1 MDVFISILRWFL
13 KQLAKLSSSD
23 KSSSH
28 FEVED
33 KYPLRQNEFDSL
45 PELLRRIGFRL
56 ASRVT
61 MTDTFLPAEAKG
73 EMIRIRDEVS
83 LDDGRSVTILT
94 LKRWVEVTGGE
105 RVRKE
110 TESEGLDSTVRSCI
124 LALGRR
130 LSDGDLPSF
139 SKERTTYSAKR
150 DGYNV
155 NVALDIVEGLGE
167 YSGPYLEIEIIVNA
181 EEEVAR
187 ARTFIEGFVV
197 ELLGEMRERSISYQ
211 EMLRLSRAKA

>member
-1 MDVFISILRWFL
+1 MDVFIRILRWFL
-13 KQLAKLSSSD
+13 KRLAQLSASETDRSQ
-23 KSSSH
+23 

-33 KYPLRQNEFDSL
+33 KHPLRQNEFDSL
-45 PELLRRIGFRL
+45 PEHLRRIGFRL

-73 EMIRIRDEVS
+73 EMIRVRDEVS

-110 TESEGLDSTVRSCI
+110 TESEGLDSTVRSCL

-139 SKERTTYSAKR
+139 SKQRTTYSARR

-155 NVALDIVEGLGE
+155 NVALDVVEGLGE
-167 YSGPYLEIEIIVNA
+167 YSGPYLEVEVIVKT
-181 EEEVAR
+181 EEEVAPAR
-187 ARTFIEGFVV
+187 AFVEGFVV
-197 ELLGEMRERSISYQ
+197 ELLGEKRERSISYQ